1 VTKQTAQNE
10 ARQYV
15 EKLVEKQGALG
26 YRKPKRSV
34 VNSAIGEAAEAVRSL
49 AALSSRKS

>member
-1 VTKQTAQNE
+1 MTNQAARNE

-34 VNSAIGEAAEAVRSL
+34 VNSVIGEAAEAVRNL

>member
-1 VTKQTAQNE
+1 MTKQTAHNE

-26 YRKPKRSV
+26 YKKPKQSI

-49 AALSSRKS
+49 AALSGRKA